1 MLLIYT
7 YVAKTSGPFLTT
19 PISPI
24 QVQNDVKIYTDIL
37 LRVGGGGGGGGE
49 GRLSTAGWDGE
60 DLSLSGMHDQPSTFK
75 VVRHCSEENGAD
87 LRKRP
92 SRCIQDSDIG
102 THL

>member
-37 LRVGGGGGGGGE
+37 LRVGGGGE
-49 GRLSTAGWDGE
+49 IVDGRMGWRGLE
-60 DLSLSGMHDQPSTFK
+60 S
-75 VVRHCSEENGAD
+75 
-87 LRKRP
+87 
-92 SRCIQDSDIG
+92 
-102 THL
+102 